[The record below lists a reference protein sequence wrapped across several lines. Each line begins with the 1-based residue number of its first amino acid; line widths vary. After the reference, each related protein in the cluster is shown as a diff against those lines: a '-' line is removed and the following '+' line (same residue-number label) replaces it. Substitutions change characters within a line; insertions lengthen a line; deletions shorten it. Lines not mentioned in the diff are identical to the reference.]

1 MCGIKRQM
9 RGVASLDAIIIFIV
23 VVVVSGFVGLVLLET
38 SSGIQQRTTAQA
50 GESRKDVSAGV
61 EVINVVGTDAS
72 TNDPGGTPHALEDIY
87 VTFRLLPGNVDMILN
102 TTMINIEWSGYDQSF
117 SYNATCQSECPGAT
131 GHGYN
136 VFYLN
141 YPQSPVPG
149 HLRTG
154 EVVRA
159 SLKLNTPLTEEKEV
173 KVSLMSVH
181 GTMTQVKFNTPQN
194 MVAKRQGLWPLS

>member
-1 MCGIKRQM
+1 MQNTGGRGI
-9 RGVASLDAIIIFIV
+9 ASLDAIIIFLV
-23 VVVVSGFVGLVLLET
+23 VVVVAGFVGLVLLET
-38 SSGIQQRTTAQA
+38 SSGIQQRTTAQS

-72 TNDPGGTPHALEDIY
+72 TSDPAGTPHALEDIY
-87 VTFRLLPGNVDMILN
+87 VTFRLLPGNMDMILN
-102 TTMINIEWSGYDQSF
+102 TTMINVEWSGFDQSF
-117 SYNATCQSECPGAT
+117 SYNETCTSPCMGAT

-136 VFYLN
+136 IYYLN

-159 SLKLNTPLTEEKEV
+159 YLKLNSPMLEEREV
-173 KVSLMSVH
+173 KVSIMSAH